1 MPRQSPLSSPR
12 NFPLIQVNISQTDP
26 IHFASWWLAKIEGKL
41 SSTIGVMKIL
51 RKWLAEYTGTAALV
65 CVVVGSG
72 IMGTNLS
79 NDSAVALLI
88 NALSTIFALA
98 LLILIIAPISGAHF
112 NPAVSL
118 VQVLRREM
126 GGLEFLAFVSA
137 QITGAITGAVIA
149 NVMFDLAAIQISSNE
164 RVTTGTLVG
173 EVIATAGLITVIFV
187 LVARAQEEL
196 IPVAVAAWIGSAY
209 FFTSSTSFANPAV
222 TIGRVFSDTFAGID
236 PVSVL
241 PFIIAQ
247 LIGAMLGIALVKG
260 VTRV

>member
-1 MPRQSPLSSPR
+1 MS
-12 NFPLIQVNISQTDP
+12 
-26 IHFASWWLAKIEGKL
+26 
-41 SSTIGVMKIL
+41 KIL
-51 RKWLAEYTGTAALV
+51 RKWLAEYIGTATLV

-79 NDSAVALLI
+79 KDSGVALLI
-88 NALSTIFALA
+88 NAFSTIFALA

-126 GGLEFLAFVSA
+126 NAVEFLSFISA
-137 QITGAITGAVIA
+137 QITGAISGAIIA
-149 NVMFDLAAIQISSNE
+149 NVMFDLEAIQISTNE
-164 RVTTGTLVG
+164 RVSTGTLVG

-187 LVARAQEEL
+187 LVARSQDKL

-222 TIGRVFSDTFAGID
+222 TIGRVFSDTFAGIN
-236 PVSVL
+236 PASVL

-247 LIGAMLGIALVKG
+247 LIGAMLGVALVKG
-260 VTRV
+260 VTRA

>member
-1 MPRQSPLSSPR
+1 M
-12 NFPLIQVNISQTDP
+12 I
-26 IHFASWWLAKIEGKL
+26 
-41 SSTIGVMKIL
+41 KIL
-51 RKWLAEYTGTAALV
+51 RKWLAEYIGTATLV

-79 NDSAVALLI
+79 KDSGVALLI
-88 NALSTIFALA
+88 NAFSTIFALA

-126 GGLEFLAFVSA
+126 NAVEFLSFISA
-137 QITGAITGAVIA
+137 QIAGAISGAIIA
-149 NVMFDLAAIQISSNE
+149 NVMFDLEAIQISTNE
-164 RVTTGTLVG
+164 RVSTGTLVG

-187 LVARAQEEL
+187 LVARSQDKL

-222 TIGRVFSDTFAGID
+222 TIGRVFSDTFAGIN
-236 PVSVL
+236 PASVL

-247 LIGAMLGIALVKG
+247 LIGAMLGVVLVKG

>member
-1 MPRQSPLSSPR
+1 M
-12 NFPLIQVNISQTDP
+12 I
-26 IHFASWWLAKIEGKL
+26 
-41 SSTIGVMKIL
+41 KIL
-51 RKWLAEYTGTAALV
+51 RKWLAEYIGTASLV

-79 NDSAVALLI
+79 KDSAIALLV
-88 NALSTIFALA
+88 NTFSTIFALA

-126 GGLEFLAFVSA
+126 NAVEFLAFISA
-137 QITGAITGAVIA
+137 QISGAITGAVIA
-149 NVMFDLAAIQISSNE
+149 NVMFDLQAIQISTNE
-164 RVTTGTLVG
+164 RVTAGTLIG

-187 LVARAQEEL
+187 LVARSQEKL

-222 TIGRVFSDTFAGID
+222 TIGRVFSDTFAGIN

-247 LIGAMLGIALVKG
+247 LVGALLGIALVKG

>member
-1 MPRQSPLSSPR
+1 M
-12 NFPLIQVNISQTDP
+12 I
-26 IHFASWWLAKIEGKL
+26 
-41 SSTIGVMKIL
+41 KIL
-51 RKWLAEYTGTAALV
+51 RKWLSEYIGTATLV

-79 NDSAVALLI
+79 KDSGVALLI
-88 NALSTIFALA
+88 NAFSTIFALA

-126 GGLEFLAFVSA
+126 NAVEFLSFISA
-137 QITGAITGAVIA
+137 QIAGAISGAIIA
-149 NVMFDLAAIQISSNE
+149 NVMFDLEAIQISTNE
-164 RVTTGTLVG
+164 RVSTGTLVG

-187 LVARAQEEL
+187 LVARSQDKL
-196 IPVAVAAWIGSAY
+196 IPLAVAAWIGSAY

-222 TIGRVFSDTFAGID
+222 TIGRVFSDTFAGIN
-236 PVSVL
+236 PASVL

-247 LIGAMLGIALVKG
+247 LIGAMLGVALVKG
-260 VTRV
+260 VTRA

>member
-1 MPRQSPLSSPR
+1 M
-12 NFPLIQVNISQTDP
+12 I
-26 IHFASWWLAKIEGKL
+26 
-41 SSTIGVMKIL
+41 KIL
-51 RKWLAEYTGTAALV
+51 RKWLAEYIGTATLV

-79 NDSAVALLI
+79 KDSGVALLI
-88 NALSTIFALA
+88 NAFSTIFALA

-126 GGLEFLAFVSA
+126 NAVEFLSFISA
-137 QITGAITGAVIA
+137 QIAGAICGAIIA
-149 NVMFDLAAIQISSNE
+149 NVMFDLEAIQISTNE
-164 RVTTGTLVG
+164 RVSTGTLVG
-173 EVIATAGLITVIFV
+173 EVIATAGLITVILV
-187 LVARAQEEL
+187 LVARSQDKL

-222 TIGRVFSDTFAGID
+222 TIGRVFSDTFAGIN
-236 PVSVL
+236 PASVL

-247 LIGAMLGIALVKG
+247 LIGAMLGVALVKG
-260 VTRV
+260 VTRA

>member
-1 MPRQSPLSSPR
+1 M
-12 NFPLIQVNISQTDP
+12 I
-26 IHFASWWLAKIEGKL
+26 
-41 SSTIGVMKIL
+41 KIL
-51 RKWLAEYTGTAALV
+51 RKWLAEYIGTATLV

-79 NDSAVALLI
+79 KDSGVALLI
-88 NALSTIFALA
+88 NAFSTIFALA

-118 VQVLRREM
+118 VQVLRHEM
-126 GGLEFLAFVSA
+126 NAVEFLSFISA
-137 QITGAITGAVIA
+137 QIAGAISGAIIA
-149 NVMFDLAAIQISSNE
+149 NVMFDLEAIQISTNE
-164 RVTTGTLVG
+164 RVSTGTLVG

-187 LVARAQEEL
+187 LVARAQDKL

-222 TIGRVFSDTFAGID
+222 TIGRVFSDTFAGIN
-236 PVSVL
+236 PASVL

-247 LIGAMLGIALVKG
+247 LIGAMLGVALVKG
-260 VTRV
+260 VTRA

>member
-1 MPRQSPLSSPR
+1 V
-12 NFPLIQVNISQTDP
+12 I
-26 IHFASWWLAKIEGKL
+26 
-41 SSTIGVMKIL
+41 KIL
-51 RKWLAEYTGTAALV
+51 RKWLAEYIGTATLV

-79 NDSAVALLI
+79 KDSGVALLI
-88 NALSTIFALA
+88 NAFSTIFALA

-126 GGLEFLAFVSA
+126 NAVEFLSFISA
-137 QITGAITGAVIA
+137 QITGAISGAIIA
-149 NVMFDLAAIQISSNE
+149 NVMFDLETIQISTNE
-164 RVTTGTLVG
+164 RVSTGTLVG

-187 LVARAQEEL
+187 LVARSQDKL

-222 TIGRVFSDTFAGID
+222 TIGRVFSDTFAGIN
-236 PVSVL
+236 PASVL

-247 LIGAMLGIALVKG
+247 LIGAMLGVALVKG

>member
-1 MPRQSPLSSPR
+1 M
-12 NFPLIQVNISQTDP
+12 I
-26 IHFASWWLAKIEGKL
+26 
-41 SSTIGVMKIL
+41 KIL
-51 RKWLAEYTGTAALV
+51 RKWLAEYVGTATLV

-79 NDSAVALLI
+79 KDSGVALLI
-88 NALSTIFALA
+88 NAFSTIFALA

-126 GGLEFLAFVSA
+126 NAVEFLSFISA
-137 QITGAITGAVIA
+137 QIAGAISGTIIA
-149 NVMFDLAAIQISSNE
+149 NVMFDLEAIQISTNE
-164 RVTTGTLVG
+164 RVSTGTLVG

-187 LVARAQEEL
+187 LVARSQDKL

-222 TIGRVFSDTFAGID
+222 TIGRVFSDTFAGIN
-236 PVSVL
+236 PASVL

-247 LIGAMLGIALVKG
+247 LIGAMLGVALVKG
-260 VTRV
+260 VTRA

>member
-1 MPRQSPLSSPR
+1 V
-12 NFPLIQVNISQTDP
+12 I
-26 IHFASWWLAKIEGKL
+26 
-41 SSTIGVMKIL
+41 KIL
-51 RKWLAEYTGTAALV
+51 RKWLAEYIGTATLV

-79 NDSAVALLI
+79 KDSGVALLI

-118 VQVLRREM
+118 VQVIRREM
-126 GGLEFLAFVSA
+126 NASEFAAFVSA
-137 QITGAITGAVIA
+137 QIAGAITGAIVA
-149 NVMFDLAAIQISSNE
+149 NVMFDLQAIQISTNE
-164 RVTTGTLVG
+164 RVSTGTLIG

-187 LVARAQEEL
+187 LVARSQDKL

-209 FFTSSTSFANPAV
+209 LFTSSTSFANPAV
-222 TIGRVFSDTFAGID
+222 TIGRVFSDTFAGIN
-236 PVSVL
+236 PGSVL
-241 PFIIAQ
+241 PFVIAQ
-247 LIGAMLGIALVKG
+247 IIGAILGLALVKG

>member
-1 MPRQSPLSSPR
+1 VI
-12 NFPLIQVNISQTDP
+12 N
-26 IHFASWWLAKIEGKL
+26 
-41 SSTIGVMKIL
+41 IL
-51 RKWLAEYTGTAALV
+51 RKWLAEYIGTATLV

-79 NDSAVALLI
+79 KDSGVALLI
-88 NALSTIFALA
+88 NAFSTIFALA

-126 GGLEFLAFVSA
+126 NAVEFLSFISA
-137 QITGAITGAVIA
+137 QIAGAISGAIIA
-149 NVMFDLAAIQISSNE
+149 NVMFDLEAIQISTNE
-164 RVTTGTLVG
+164 RVSTGTLVG

-187 LVARAQEEL
+187 LVARSQDKL
-196 IPVAVAAWIGSAY
+196 IPLAVAAWIGSAY

-222 TIGRVFSDTFAGID
+222 TIGRVFSDTFAGIN
-236 PVSVL
+236 PASVL

-247 LIGAMLGIALVKG
+247 LIGAMLGVALVKG
-260 VTRV
+260 VTRA

>member
-1 MPRQSPLSSPR
+1 M
-12 NFPLIQVNISQTDP
+12 I
-26 IHFASWWLAKIEGKL
+26 
-41 SSTIGVMKIL
+41 KIL
-51 RKWLAEYTGTAALV
+51 RKWLAEYIGTATLV

-79 NDSAVALLI
+79 KDSGVALLI
-88 NALSTIFALA
+88 NAFSTIFALA

-126 GGLEFLAFVSA
+126 NAVEFLSFISA
-137 QITGAITGAVIA
+137 QIAGAISGAIIA
-149 NVMFDLAAIQISSNE
+149 NVMFDLEAIQISTNE
-164 RVTTGTLVG
+164 RVSTGTLVG

-187 LVARAQEEL
+187 LVARSQDKL

-222 TIGRVFSDTFAGID
+222 TIGRVFSDTFAGIN
-236 PVSVL
+236 PASIL

-247 LIGAMLGIALVKG
+247 LIGAMLGVALVKG
-260 VTRV
+260 VTRA

>member
-1 MPRQSPLSSPR
+1 M
-12 NFPLIQVNISQTDP
+12 I
-26 IHFASWWLAKIEGKL
+26 
-41 SSTIGVMKIL
+41 KIL
-51 RKWLAEYTGTAALV
+51 RKWLAEYIGTATLV

-79 NDSAVALLI
+79 KDSGVALLI
-88 NALSTIFALA
+88 NAFSTIFALA

-126 GGLEFLAFVSA
+126 NAVEFLSFISA
-137 QITGAITGAVIA
+137 QIAGAITGAIIA
-149 NVMFDLAAIQISSNE
+149 NVMFDLEAIQISTNE
-164 RVTTGTLVG
+164 RVSTGTLVG

-187 LVARAQEEL
+187 LVARSQDKL

-222 TIGRVFSDTFAGID
+222 TIGRVFSDTFAGIN
-236 PVSVL
+236 PASVL

-247 LIGAMLGIALVKG
+247 LIGAMLGVALVKG

>member
-1 MPRQSPLSSPR
+1 V
-12 NFPLIQVNISQTDP
+12 I
-26 IHFASWWLAKIEGKL
+26 
-41 SSTIGVMKIL
+41 KIL
-51 RKWLAEYTGTAALV
+51 RKWLAEYIGTASLV

-79 NDSAVALLI
+79 KDSAIALLV
-88 NALSTIFALA
+88 NTFSTIFALA

-126 GGLEFLAFVSA
+126 NAVEFLAFISA
-137 QITGAITGAVIA
+137 QISGAITGAVIA
-149 NVMFDLAAIQISSNE
+149 NVMFDLQAIQISTNE
-164 RVTTGTLVG
+164 RVTAGTLIG

-187 LVARAQEEL
+187 LVARSQEKL

-222 TIGRVFSDTFAGID
+222 TIGRVFSDTFAGIN

-247 LIGAMLGIALVKG
+247 LVGALLGIALVKG

>member
-1 MPRQSPLSSPR
+1 V
-12 NFPLIQVNISQTDP
+12 I
-26 IHFASWWLAKIEGKL
+26 
-41 SSTIGVMKIL
+41 KIL
-51 RKWLAEYTGTAALV
+51 RKWLAEYIGTATLV

-79 NDSAVALLI
+79 KDSGVALLI
-88 NALSTIFALA
+88 NAFSTIFALA

-126 GGLEFLAFVSA
+126 NAVEFLSFISA
-137 QITGAITGAVIA
+137 QIAGAITGAIVA
-149 NVMFDLAAIQISSNE
+149 NVMFDLEAIQISTNE
-164 RVTTGTLVG
+164 RVSTGTLVG

-187 LVARAQEEL
+187 LVARSQDKL

-222 TIGRVFSDTFAGID
+222 TIGRVFSDTFAGIN
-236 PVSVL
+236 PASVL

-247 LIGAMLGIALVKG
+247 LIGAMLGVALVKG

>member
-1 MPRQSPLSSPR
+1 M
-12 NFPLIQVNISQTDP
+12 I
-26 IHFASWWLAKIEGKL
+26 
-41 SSTIGVMKIL
+41 KIL
-51 RKWLAEYTGTAALV
+51 RKWLAEYIGTASLV

-79 NDSAVALLI
+79 KDSAIALLV
-88 NALSTIFALA
+88 NTFSTIFALA

-118 VQVLRREM
+118 VQLLRREM
-126 GGLEFLAFVSA
+126 NAVEFLAFISA
-137 QITGAITGAVIA
+137 QIAGAITGAVIA
-149 NVMFDLAAIQISSNE
+149 NVMFDLQAIQISTNE
-164 RVTTGTLVG
+164 RVTAGTLIG

-187 LVARAQEEL
+187 LVARSQEKL

-222 TIGRVFSDTFAGID
+222 TIGRVFSDTFAGIN

-247 LIGAMLGIALVKG
+247 LVGALLGIALVKG

>member
-1 MPRQSPLSSPR
+1 VIR
-12 NFPLIQVNISQTDP
+12 
-26 IHFASWWLAKIEGKL
+26 
-41 SSTIGVMKIL
+41 IL
-51 RKWLAEYTGTAALV
+51 RKWLAEYIGTATLV

-79 NDSAVALLI
+79 KDSGVALLI
-88 NALSTIFALA
+88 NAFSTIFALA

-118 VQVLRREM
+118 VQVIRREM
-126 GGLEFLAFVSA
+126 NALEFAAFISA
-137 QITGAITGAVIA
+137 QIAGAITGAIIA
-149 NVMFDLAAIQISSNE
+149 NVMFDLEAIQISTNE

-187 LVARAQEEL
+187 LVARSQDKL
-196 IPVAVAAWIGSAY
+196 IPIAVAAWIGSAY

-222 TIGRVFSDTFAGID
+222 TIGRVFSDTFAGIN
-236 PVSVL
+236 PGSVL

-247 LIGAMLGIALVKG
+247 LVGAILGIALVKG
-260 VTRV
+260 VTRA